1 MNLPNAI
8 ALTIKGFVKLSYF
21 TLFTSHHD
29 VESGRP
35 GGPEGAKGARGPGRP
50 GGQDDQRALR
60 EPGGQGA
67 KGQVA
72 SKVVMAFCWS

>member
-21 TLFTSHHD
+21 TLFMSHLD

-35 GGPEGAKGARGPGRP
+35 GGPEGARGARG
-50 GGQDDQRALR
+50 QRARGLR
-60 EPGGQGA
+60 GLRDKWPP
-67 KGQVA
+67 K
-72 SKVVMAFCWS
+72 F